1 MDYLT
6 DLPTGYSNLAS
17 EATNSPT
24 TDSDSDSGKSS
35 ITAGHT
41 LPSFDLPPAS
51 IQSVLVTAIP
61 ASYLSQMANP
71 SAASSIYKEI
81 GDGHFPDWYKK
92 LPGSVKDWLS
102 THYVDGDAAATGSSK
117 EEDSDS
123 GSDSD
128 SDSQG
133 KGDFPDSA
141 PSSGVVATGLMGA
154 ACILAVAVML

>member
-6 DLPTGYSNLAS
+6 DLPTGYSKYLPS

-24 TDSDSDSGKSS
+24 TESDSDSDKSS
-35 ITAGHT
+35 VTAGPT
-41 LPSFDLPPAS
+41 MPSFDLPPAS

-81 GDGHFPDWYKK
+81 ENGHYPDWYKS

-102 THYVDGDAAATGSSK
+102 THYADGNAAATGTSNGA
-117 EEDSDS
+117 DSDSES
-123 GSDSD
+123 GSDSR
-128 SDSQG
+128 G
-133 KGDFPDSA
+133 KGDVPGAA
-141 PSSGVVATGLMGA
+141 PPSGVVATGLMA
-154 ACILAVAVML
+154 AAGVLAVAIML